1 MLILLIPALENGASI
16 TDFGLPIYEGDFGN
30 RYLWKKAG
38 TEKTCS
44 KEEYKTNEYGRVKL
58 FSATEWFNG
67 IEAAAYGLLNLKPRE
82 LEQMQPQEIETMFEG
97 YKVSTDRKNA
107 VAAYF
112 AYWLVAPHV
121 KKNSVTPEKI
131 LKPLQD
137 RKKKSRQELLDEKE
151 YFTKLAQ
158 KGG

>member
-1 MLILLIPALENGASI
+1 
-16 TDFGLPIYEGDFGN
+16 
-30 RYLWKKAG
+30 
-38 TEKTCS
+38 
-44 KEEYKTNEYGRVKL
+44 
-58 FSATEWFNG
+58 
-67 IEAAAYGLLNLKPRE
+67 
-82 LEQMQPQEIETMFEG
+82 MQPQEIETMFEG

-131 LKPLQD
+131 LTPLQD